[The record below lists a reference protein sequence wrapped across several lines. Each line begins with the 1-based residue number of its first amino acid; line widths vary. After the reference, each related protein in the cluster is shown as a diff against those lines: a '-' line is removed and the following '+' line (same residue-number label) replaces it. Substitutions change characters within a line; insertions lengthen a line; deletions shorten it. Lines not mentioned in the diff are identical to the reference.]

1 MTQISGRRRPLLR
14 RLGAVLLSSL
24 LGLGI
29 LEVALRTLPLKRA
42 STLSNEVY
50 TAYGSFP
57 GGIYFTEPETRIN
70 FMVPGFETENFWNG
84 YSWRHRADGL
94 GFRNPPGLKDRSLLL
109 LGDSLIYGHGVE
121 EDQTV
126 AHLLRARGRPAYSMA
141 RQGDCL
147 YQQYVLLRL
156 YRDELAP
163 RTVVLFVFFN
173 DFADLFFYR
182 TREEIEQIPELRL
195 DDRALRQRVADLGRS
210 PRYPLRRQLYRFR
223 SLRLLHGVA
232 KSFSGDWMARA
243 EAAPAGEDDLATAVL
258 QPERFALAS
267 RYYRRVLGECQR
279 LAAEKGI
286 GFRVVLLDVGAGVGS
301 DGRRAYERLR
311 DFFQETGREVGFSFT
326 TTAGVFDGCG
336 DCFLPHDGH
345 LSPQG
350 HARLA
355 RFLDVKLQAAY
366 NPPLS
371 RRRNS

>member
-1 MTQISGRRRPLLR
+1 MTRPSGKRRPLLR

-24 LGLGI
+24 LGLAA
-29 LEVALRTLPLKRA
+29 LEAALRTLPLKRA
-42 STLSNEVY
+42 SALANEVY

-70 FMVPGFETENFWNG
+70 FMVPNLETVNFWNG

-121 EDQTV
+121 EEQTV
-126 AHLLRARGRPAYSMA
+126 AHILRTRDGRPAYNMA

-173 DFADLFFYR
+173 DFSDLLFYR
-182 TREEIEQIPELRL
+182 TREEIERMPELGL
-195 DDRALRQRVADLGRS
+195 DDRALRRRVADLGRN
-210 PRYPLRRQLYRFR
+210 PRYPPRRQLYRLR
-223 SLRLLHGVA
+223 SLRLLRGVA

-243 EAAPAGEDDLATAVL
+243 EAAPAGEDDLAAAVL
-258 QPERFALAS
+258 RPEPFALAS

-279 LAAEKGI
+279 LAAGKGAVLQ
-286 GFRVVLLDVGAGVGS
+286 VVLLDAGAGPGS
-301 DGRRAYERLR
+301 DGQRAYERLR
-311 DFFQETGREVGFSFT
+311 LFLEKTSGEAGFSFT
-326 TTAGVFDGCG
+326 TTAGVFAGCG

-345 LSPQG
+345 FSPQG

-355 RFLDVKLQAAY
+355 RFLDARLQASS
-366 NPPLS
+366 PEV
-371 RRRNS
+371 RTR

>member
-1 MTQISGRRRPLLR
+1 MTGKRRPLLR
-14 RLGAVLLSSL
+14 RLGAILFSSL
-24 LGLGI
+24 LGLGV
-29 LEVALRTLPLKRA
+29 LEIALRTLPLKRA

-70 FMVPGFETENFWNG
+70 FMVPGLETENFWNG

-121 EDQTV
+121 EEQTV
-126 AHLLRARGRPAYSMA
+126 AHLLRAREGRPAYNMA

-173 DFADLFFYR
+173 DFADLLFYR
-182 TREEIEQIPELRL
+182 SREEIERMPELRL
-195 DDRALRQRVADLGRS
+195 DGRALRQRVAELGKNPS
-210 PRYPLRRQLYRFR
+210 YPPRRQLYRSR
-223 SLRLLHGVA
+223 SLRLLRGVV

-243 EAAPAGEDDLATAVL
+243 EAAPTGEDDLAAAVL
-258 QPERFALAS
+258 KPDQFALAS
-267 RYYRRVLGECQR
+267 RYYRHVLGECQR

-286 GFRVVLLDVGAGVGS
+286 DLRVVLLDVGAGAGS

-311 DFFQETGREVGFSFT
+311 LFLGKTSREVGFSFT
-326 TTAGVFDGCG
+326 TTAGVFAGCG

-350 HARLA
+350 HDRLA
-355 RFLDVKLQAAY
+355 RFLDSKLQALNNA
-366 NPPLS
+366 PQAF
-371 RRRNS
+371 

>member
-1 MTQISGRRRPLLR
+1 MKRRPFLR

-24 LGLGI
+24 LGFGV
-29 LEVALRTLPLKRA
+29 LEIALRTLPLKRA

-57 GGIYFTEPETRIN
+57 GGIYFTEPETQIN

-94 GFRNPPGLKDRSLLL
+94 GFRNPPGLEDHSILLF
-109 LGDSLIYGHGVE
+109 GDSMIYGHGVE
-121 EDQTV
+121 EEQTA
-126 AHLLRARGRPAYSMA
+126 AHLLRTAGRPAYNMA

-173 DFADLFFYR
+173 DFADLLFYR
-182 TREEIEQIPELRL
+182 TPEEIEQIPELRL
-195 DDRALRQRVADLGRS
+195 DTRALRQRVADLGRN

-223 SLRLLHGVA
+223 SLRLLRGVA

-243 EAAPAGEDDLATAVL
+243 EAAPAGEDDLAAAVL
-258 QPERFALAS
+258 KPERFALAS

-286 GFRVVLLDVGAGVGS
+286 DLRVVLLDVGAGVGP
-301 DGRRAYERLR
+301 DGRRAYELLR
-311 DFFQETGREVGFSFT
+311 GFLQKTSAETGFSFA
-326 TTAGVFDGCG
+326 TTAGIFDGCD

-345 LSPQG
+345 FSPQG

-355 RFLDVKLQAAY
+355 RFLDETVT
-366 NPPLS
+366 S
-371 RRRNS
+371 R

>member
-1 MTQISGRRRPLLR
+1 MTRITGKRRPLLR
-14 RLGAVLLSSL
+14 RLALFLLASL
-24 LGLGI
+24 LGLGA
-29 LEVALRTLPLKRA
+29 LEVALRTLPLRRA

-50 TAYGSFP
+50 TTYGSFP

-70 FMVPGFETENFWNG
+70 FMVPNFETENFWNG

-121 EDQTV
+121 EEQTV
-126 AHLLRARGRPAYSMA
+126 AHLLRTREGRPAYNMA

-147 YQQYVLLRL
+147 YQQYVLFRL

-173 DFADLFFYR
+173 DFADLLFYR

-195 DDRALRQRVADLGRS
+195 DHRALRQRVADLGRN
-210 PRYPLRRQLYRFR
+210 PRYPPRRQLYRFR
-223 SLRLLHGVA
+223 SLRLLRGVA
-232 KSFSGDWMARA
+232 RSLFSGDWMARA
-243 EAAPAGEDDLATAVL
+243 EAAPAGEDDLPAAVL
-258 QPERFALAS
+258 RPERFALAS
-267 RYYRRVLGECQR
+267 RYYRRVLEECQR

-286 GFRVVLLDVGAGVGS
+286 DLRVVLLDVGAGAGS
-301 DGRRAYERLR
+301 DGQRAYERLR
-311 DFFQETGREVGFSFT
+311 LFLRKTSSEVGFSFT
-326 TTAGVFDGCG
+326 TTAGVFAGCG

-350 HARLA
+350 HDRLA
-355 RFLDVKLQAAY
+355 RFLDAELQGS
-366 NPPLS
+366 N
-371 RRRNS
+371 